1 MVGESFEYAK
11 EAVVGK
17 WNKWLMLII
26 ATILLAHPSHG
37 ICDEDS
43 SG

>member
-1 MVGESFEYAK
+1 MDYGSMVGESFEYAK

-26 ATILLAHPSHG
+26 ERSF
-37 ICDEDS
+37 
-43 SG
+43 SGSP